1 MGRETYTASS
11 GSRAEKLHQGPRIGL
26 AAEAP
31 VAGTLKS
38 CMVRSQYSMWVGHMQ
53 GGVNIHELFGLSQ
66 EEELMESFEAELR
79 QTYSCNHNTHSKPQ
93 EVS

>member
-1 MGRETYTASS
+1 MR
-11 GSRAEKLHQGPRIGL
+11 L
-26 AAEAP
+26 AAEAH
-31 VAGTLKS
+31 VAGTLTS
-38 CMVRSQYSMWVGHMQ
+38 SIIRSQDSLWVGHMQ

>member
-1 MGRETYTASS
+1 
-11 GSRAEKLHQGPRIGL
+11 
-26 AAEAP
+26 
-31 VAGTLKS
+31 
-38 CMVRSQYSMWVGHMQ
+38 MWVGHMQ